1 MNSLA
6 AMLATPFPLPAAPPP
21 ARAATRPAT
30 GATMHVT
37 MHAAGRM
44 AAALLCLCGVHAGAQ
59 APAQGPGAQGPGAR
73 APARGPGAQLL
84 AQGPGTQLPTQAA
97 GYADAD
103 SMADAV
109 GAMRITIESARVM
122 REECIG
128 RVAALQPEIDA
139 NFQRWRNLDGPLIRK
154 AEQYWVEL
162 LRKQPGLNL
171 QLAAVEPAV
180 RRNLE
185 SIANP
190 QPVAGS
196 TNPPGTVMLSQYC
209 RQHFTDLA
217 TGAWHLRTPRVYRYL
232 DEAP

>member
-1 MNSLA
+1 
-6 AMLATPFPLPAAPPP
+6 
-21 ARAATRPAT
+21 
-30 GATMHVT
+30 
-37 MHAAGRM
+37 M
-44 AAALLCLCGVHAGAQ
+44 AAAVLFLSGVHAGAQ
-59 APAQGPGAQGPGAR
+59 P
-73 APARGPGAQLL
+73 
-84 AQGPGTQLPTQAA
+84 PTQAV

-109 GAMRITIESARVM
+109 GAMRITMESARVM

-139 NFQRWRNLDGPLIRK
+139 NFQKWRNLDGPLIRK

-190 QPVAGS
+190 QPVAGV